1 MGGIQVKKLLIVG
14 ILLASFNVCAENSS
28 REISFPKEALVE
40 GLKDCRFFYVRI
52 DGMLLDQ
59 HVRVVRCPNSS
70 TSTTYNQG
78 KQQINVQVSEGL
90 KK

>member
-1 MGGIQVKKLLIVG
+1 
-14 ILLASFNVCAENSS
+14 
-28 REISFPKEALVE
+28 LVE
-40 GLKDCRFFYVRI
+40 GLKDCRFFYVRL

-78 KQQINVQVSEGL
+78 KQQMNVQVSEGL